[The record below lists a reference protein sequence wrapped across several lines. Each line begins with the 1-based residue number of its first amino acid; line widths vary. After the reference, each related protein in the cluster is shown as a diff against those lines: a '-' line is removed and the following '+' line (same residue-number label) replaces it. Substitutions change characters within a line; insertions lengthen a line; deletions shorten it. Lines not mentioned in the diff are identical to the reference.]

1 MLPHMHILASWEI
14 KFNGLPVRKFVIMLQ
29 WLWNINLHVKS
40 ESFFFDSNL
49 IKDYPFRMTW
59 RNWIGTKN
67 IELMPR
73 NNIAIVVVSVTGTY
87 EWYNVILAYRKYF
100 QQILNN

>member
-1 MLPHMHILASWEI
+1 MLPRMHILASWEI
-14 KFNGLPVRKFVIMLQ
+14 KFSGLPARKKL
-29 WLWNINLHVKS
+29 LNINLNVKS

-49 IKDYPFRMTW
+49 IKDDPFRMTW

-73 NNIAIVVVSVTGTY
+73 NNIAIVVVSVTGT
-87 EWYNVILAYRKYF
+87 
-100 QQILNN
+100 